1 MFSIFLYLLLYSL
14 SDKVSRIKKSNEIFA
29 CLWVMK
35 NFDWQ
40 VSQIY
45 HNHNIL
51 FFIYFLF
58 SLIFF
63 LKWKILYAFFLT
75 TILLI
80 FLITSNFL
88 CLFLFYFY
96 FFLLFLLLLV
106 YFMYALIWIWLYCLS
121 DTYLLIIYC
130 NTLHKPKAK
139 FLFLLFLNRYIAD
152 NFGKYRATILLARK
166 RAGRKL
172 LTQEV
177 LNFISYLTELIIV
190 KYLYLSLNIY
200 YMTVQQVF
208 FTRIFLEVSLECY
221 SF

>member
-139 FLFLLFLNRYIAD
+139 FIFLLFLNRYIAD
-152 NFGKYRATILLARK
+152 NFGKYRATILLSREGGKKIADSIGLKFHILFNRINHSQIFVFELIH
-166 RAGRKL
+166 L
-172 LTQEV
+172 LPDRTTS
-177 LNFISYLTELIIV
+177 FFYSYLFRGFSRML
-190 KYLYLSLNIY
+190 
-200 YMTVQQVF
+200 
-208 FTRIFLEVSLECY
+208 
-221 SF
+221 